1 MLLMMM
7 SIKMTLSNQSLYL
20 QHIQMSRR
28 SH

>member
-20 QHIQMSRR
+20 QHIHVSHR